1 MLPLG
6 LFAADRRVVV
16 GVSGGADSTALALLL
31 SRWGD
36 PLATI
41 VDHGLR
47 AEAAAESEATAQ
59 RLAAIGIPAVILR
72 AHLRP
77 GPAAAER
84 AREARYQLLLDLCQQ
99 TGRPDLLLA
108 HHASDQAETV
118 RMRKDAGSG
127 ARGLAGMAALAYRS
141 QARLVRPLLSIP
153 PERLRATLR
162 AAGLA
167 WVEDPTNH
175 DQRSLRACLRAEMD
189 DADRRGGSL
198 LAGHAGLERAAADRL
213 LAESL
218 AETRFYPEGFAV
230 IPGPIDAP
238 VDAPVDA
245 IALRAIIW
253 AISGRRY
260 PPPQTALEPGLQP
273 RTVHGVL
280 LRPAG
285 RLGPGTL
292 VAREPSAV
300 ASPAIARPGTVWDSR
315 FRVLRAE
322 PGLTIGALGAEA
334 ARLRRYSNL
343 PAVVLQ
349 GLPSLRRDGKLV
361 AVPHLSFPDPTTC
374 RSVALCACPSMQ
386 ASGAPFVPQHILS
399 AVNPFVGQG
408 V

>member
-6 LFAADRRVVV
+6 PFAADRRVVV

-36 PLATI
+36 PLAAI

-59 RLAAIGIPAVILR
+59 RLAEIGVPAVILR

-162 AAGLA
+162 AAGLV

-175 DQRSLRACLRAEMD
+175 DQRSLRARLRAEMD
-189 DADRRGGSL
+189 DADRRAGCL

-213 LAESL
+213 LAEAL

-230 IPGPIDAP
+230 IPGP
-238 VDAPVDA
+238 VDGT
-245 IALRAIIW
+245 ALRAIIW

-260 PPPQTALEPGLQP
+260 PPPRTALEPGLQP

-292 VAREPSAV
+292 VAREPGAV
-300 ASPAIARPGTVWDSR
+300 ASPAIARPGTVWDNR

-386 ASGAPFVPQHILS
+386 ASGAPFVSPTHS
-399 AVNPFVGQG
+399 FCR
-408 V
+408 

>member
-6 LFAADRRVVV
+6 PFAADRRVVV

-36 PLATI
+36 PLAAI

-59 RLAAIGIPAVILR
+59 RLAEIGIPAVILR

-84 AREARYQLLLDLCQQ
+84 ARDARYQLLLDLCQQ

-108 HHASDQAETV
+108 HHAFDQAETV

-175 DQRSLRACLRAEMD
+175 DQRSLRARLRAEMD
-189 DADRRGGSL
+189 DADRRVGCL

-213 LAESL
+213 LAEAL

-230 IPGPIDAP
+230 IPGRIEAT
-238 VDAPVDA
+238 AW
-245 IALRAIIW
+245 RAIIW

-260 PPPQTALEPGLQP
+260 PPPRTTFEPGLQP

-292 VAREPSAV
+292 VAREPGAI

-374 RSVALCACPSMQ
+374 RSVSLCACPSMQ

>member
-6 LFAADRRVVV
+6 PFAADRRVVV

-36 PLATI
+36 PLAAI

-59 RLAAIGIPAVILR
+59 RLAEIGVPAVILR

-162 AAGLA
+162 AAGLV

-175 DQRSLRACLRAEMD
+175 DQRSLRARLRAEMD
-189 DADRRGGSL
+189 DADRRAGCL

-213 LAESL
+213 LAEAL

-230 IPGPIDAP
+230 IPGP
-238 VDAPVDA
+238 VDTTT
-245 IALRAIIW
+245 LRAIIW

-260 PPPQTALEPGLQP
+260 PPPRTALEPGLQP